1 MAITKTNFI
10 NYTRCRRYVALEE
23 IHKEKL
29 MADIS
34 IEEYQKEE
42 QNDKLTELIGCMYEI
57 DEEDQEHDLIDKE
70 NRYLEVMMKYY
81 KQVEQLAG
89 TYVKNT
95 FKGKT
100 IFSDNN
106 FMQECFDFNSN
117 GIKYLCYV
125 DVYNESKDQK
135 NIIEVKATTTNKF
148 LSLKGNHLKKDKY
161 SIFLKKDNILYLKDE
176 ICNYDIEAEM
186 PLEKYQNLRKKL
198 FDRYNVGKYVYDLA
212 VQRFIIEGE
221 YKESN
226 NLESLSNT
234 HYYLAVLNHEYVFD
248 GTYENG
254 KQVFNPDS
262 NGNEIITLID
272 LTKVTAELQK
282 YILADKE
289 KLEKYLNNMDATS
302 CELSNSC
309 EYKKQTQ
316 CKYFNQI
323 CGQIIPPKNSSLS
336 YKRNGF
342 GFKDENKNRHKG
354 LDLINEGYINM
365 LDIPESWITQENH
378 KIQRNCLITHKQY
391 IDKEKIKVM
400 LKQIEYPIYHLDF
413 ETFPCPLPRFKGET
427 PYIQSP
433 FEFSLHIEKAPGI
446 CDKYKDN
453 FVFLADSHEDC
464 REEMIKAMLKYM
476 DPNKGTLFAQ
486 NVAFEK
492 GRIKELANIFP
503 QYKEDLMK
511 LYNRGFD
518 LLWLLDTNSKIYK
531 ELGYSEE
538 EAKKMN
544 FYDSFM
550 SGSFSIKKTLPVF
563 TDLKYDDLEVK
574 NGTMAIIEYA
584 SYPYMSKEEFKLK
597 YQALIDY
604 CQQDTW
610 AMVAILDSLRK
621 IVQAQPVLN

>member
-10 NYTRCRRYVALEE
+10 NYTRCRRYIALEE
-23 IHKEKL
+23 IHKNKL

-34 IEEYQKEE
+34 YDDYKKEE
-42 QNDKLTELIGCMYEI
+42 NQDKLTELLGTMYET
-57 DEEDQEHDLIDKE
+57 DEEDVEHDLIDKE

-81 KQVEQLAG
+81 NQVEELVG
-89 TYVKNT
+89 SYVKKSFGGAT
-95 FKGKT
+95 T
-100 IFSDNN
+100 YASDN
-106 FMQECFDFNSN
+106 FKQECFDFNDK
-117 GIKYLCYV
+117 GIKYMCYV
-125 DVYNESKDQK
+125 DVYNENEQGT

-148 LSLKGNHLKKDKY
+148 LSLASNYPKKDKY
-161 SIFLKKDNILYLKDE
+161 SIFVKKGNILYLKDE
-176 ICNYDIEAEM
+176 IIGYDIESEM
-186 PLEKYQNLRKKL
+186 PLDKYNLQKEKL
-198 FDRYNVGKYVYDLA
+198 FDRYGVGKYVYDLA

-221 YKESN
+221 YKNSN
-226 NLESLSNT
+226 NEDKLKDF
-234 HYYLAVLNHEYVFD
+234 HYYLGILNHEYVFD
-248 GTYENG
+248 GTYSEG
-254 KQVFNPDS
+254 KQVFNKDE
-262 NGNEIITLID
+262 NGNEIVSLID
-272 LTKVTAELQK
+272 LTKVTEIMQK

-289 KLEKYLNNMDATS
+289 KLEIYINDMDAS
-302 CELSNSC
+302 PCNLCKGC

-316 CKYFNQI
+316 CKYFSQI
-323 CGQIIPPKNSSLS
+323 CGTIIPPKNSSLS

-342 GFKDENKNRHKG
+342 GFKDELGNRHKG

-378 KIQRNCLITHKQY
+378 KIQRDCLINDREY
-391 IDKEKIKVM
+391 IDKEKINVM

-413 ETFPCPLPRFKGET
+413 ETFPCPIPRYRGEK

-433 FEFSLHIEKAPGI
+433 FEFSLHIEREPGV
-446 CDKYKDN
+446 CDRIKDN
-453 FVFLADSHEDC
+453 YVFLANSHEDC

-503 QYKEDLMK
+503 KYKDDLMK
-511 LYNRGFD
+511 LYDRGFD

-531 ELGYSEE
+531 DLGYSDI
-538 EAKKMN
+538 EAKRMN
-544 FYDSFM
+544 FYDNAM

-584 SYPYMSKEEFKLK
+584 SYPYMTKEEFAFK

-610 AMVAILDSLRK
+610 AMVAILDALRK
-621 IVQAQPVLN
+621 KVE